1 MKILNFDPIIIAQ
14 IFVSVFFSIVF
25 FQSGIDKIID
35 RKGNLEFFKDHFKN
49 TPLDKIFSPALSILA
64 FLEIITAGI
73 CLFGF
78 IYSLIYADTVFIFY
92 GIFFTV
98 IWRLQIF
105 IYFFTVSKMEF
116 KNISATLSDNFVGI
130 PTSLENLK
138 ISLGLVNL
146 L

>member
-35 RKGNLEFFKDHFKN
+35 RKGNLEFFKNHFKD

-64 FLEIITAGI
+64 FLEITTAGI

-78 IYSLIYADTVFIFY
+78 IYSLIYADAVFIFY
-92 GIFFTV
+92 G
-98 IWRLQIF
+98 LL
-105 IYFFTVSKMEF
+105 
-116 KNISATLSDNFVGI
+116 LS
-130 PTSLENLK
+130 
-138 ISLGLVNL
+138 GLVL
-146 L
+146 LMLLFGQRVAKDYIGAADITVYFIVCVIAIMSFNIKG